1 MKIKEIITEESKM
14 PDSHI
19 NATPGMKNHPDLDN
33 SSPYAPFRFAAHF
46 LGGAGAP
53 DGKYEH
59 EPEKEGPSGQ
69 ALVTVAYTDG
79 EHRILDQAERAFG
92 VKSHRLTPN
101 GSSENPDVHIVS
113 PVKAR
118 APVALKVKGSDG
130 EVDVTIKPKK

>member
-1 MKIKEIITEESKM
+1 M
-14 PDSHI
+14 PDSHVS
-19 NATPGMKNHPDLDN
+19 ATPGMKNHPSLDN
-33 SSPYAPFRFAAHF
+33 SSPYAPWRFAAHF

-59 EPEKEGPSGQ
+59 EPEKEGPTGQ

-79 EHRILDQAERAFG
+79 EHKILDQAEKAFG

-101 GSSENPDVHIVS
+101 ESSENPDVHKAS

-118 APVALKVKGSDG
+118 GPVTLKVAVKDG
-130 EVDVTIKPKK
+130 KTDIATKPKK

>member
-1 MKIKEIITEESKM
+1 MKITEIITEESQM

-19 NATPGMKNHPDLDN
+19 AATPGMKNHPKLDN
-33 SSPYAPFRFAAHF
+33 SSPYAPWRFSAHF

-59 EPEKEGPSGQ
+59 VPEKEGPTGQ
-69 ALVTVAYTDG
+69 ALVTVAYSEG
-79 EHRILDQAERAFG
+79 EHQILDQAEKAFG

-101 GSSENPDVHIVS
+101 DSSEPAEVHSVS

-118 APVALKVKGSDG
+118 EPVTLRRK
-130 EVDVTIKPKK
+130 